1 MNQDE
6 SSEGMN
12 RRPGPSL
19 STWTS
24 GPGSY
29 GRSLEQQ
36 LKDARKAQAQYR
48 AVLEYAPFCMGELD
62 VSGQL
67 ITLNRAGRRALGLAE
82 AVPLKNQFLLDIVD
96 PSDRESVA
104 QQFQKARDGSPA
116 SVDFLA
122 RHGRY
127 YVVQFT
133 PILENQ
139 QVERIVCIAEDTT
152 DRRLAEQNLQ
162 TDREVFR
169 EILNRLA
176 APIVVINREG
186 VVIMTNEAWRNRP
199 CCLAGTSS
207 VLPAIGIGDHFF
219 ETLGQASQS
228 SHQQK
233 QSITEGIAQV
243 LAGESKVFNYE
254 YCCTVEDRTFWY
266 VMQVTSLGPPT
277 GGAVL
282 AHWPV
287 TELKQAERALQ
298 SREARLSAVLETAA
312 EGVITIDERGT
323 IETFNAA
330 ASRIFGYSADD
341 VIGRNVQLLMPS
353 PDCDRHDSYIANYL
367 RSGRPQIIGVGRE
380 VIGKRRDGSVFPMF
394 LSVSETETDRRLF
407 VGLVRDLSA
416 QKEAETALRRQEDQF
431 RVLASNVP
439 ELFAYVGA
447 DQRYRFVNHRY
458 EEFFNCK
465 AEAILGRTVEEVFGA
480 DIYKR
485 LEPQIAEVLDG
496 REVNEELELE
506 LAGHHR
512 WVSVKYVP
520 HRDESGELSGFFTL
534 ASDVTDLHL
543 ARERAVQA
551 ERLSAIGE
559 AMTGLTH
566 ESRNALARSQANLR
580 RLSRRLR
587 DRPDLVEF
595 IDAALDAQE
604 DVRRLFEE
612 VRQYASPPRPQWE
625 EADLALLLNETWHHL
640 DSMRRGRDAQLI
652 PQTDGLDLACRIDR
666 FSMRNVF
673 RNLLEN
679 ALAACGD
686 PVRIVVTFRNIL
698 LRDQPAL
705 EMSIRDNGPG
715 LQPEQRQRAFDAFY
729 TTKTHGTGLGLAIVR
744 RAVELHGGEV
754 RIGDTTVAGAEFI
767 IRIPREP
774 S

>member
-1 MNQDE
+1 V
-6 SSEGMN
+6 
-12 RRPGPSL
+12 
-19 STWTS
+19 
-24 GPGSY
+24 
-29 GRSLEQQ
+29 EQQ
-36 LKDARKAQAQYR
+36 LKDARKAHAQYR
-48 AVLEYAPFCMGELD
+48 AVLEFAPYCMGELD

-67 ITLNRAGRRALGLAE
+67 LTLNRAGRRALGLPD
-82 AVPLKNQFLLDIVD
+82 AVPLENQFLLDIVD
-96 PSDRESVA
+96 PRDRESVA
-104 QQFQKARDGSPA
+104 RDFQKVLDGTAA
-116 SVDFLA
+116 SASFLA
-122 RHGRY
+122 CNGRY

-133 PILENQ
+133 PIFENQ
-139 QVERIVCIAEDTT
+139 RVERIVCIAEDTT
-152 DRRLAEQNLQ
+152 DWRLAEENRQ

-169 EILNRLA
+169 SVLNRLA
-176 APIVVINREG
+176 APIVVIDREG
-186 VVIMTNEAWRNRP
+186 VVIMTNVAWLNRP
-199 CCLAGTSS
+199 CCLAGTGSA
-207 VLPAIGIGDHFF
+207 LPEIGIGDHFLKI
-219 ETLGQASQS
+219 LGQSSRS
-228 SHQQK
+228 SHEQK
-233 QSITEGIAQV
+233 QSITDGIARV
-243 LAGESKVFNYE
+243 LSGESSVFHYE
-254 YCCTVEDRTFWY
+254 YHCQVDDRTYWY
-266 VMQVTSLGPPT
+266 LMQVTPLGPPT

-287 TELKQAERALQ
+287 TELKQAERALR
-298 SREARLSAVLETAA
+298 SRESRLSAVLETAA
-312 EGVITIDERGT
+312 EGVITIDEHGL

-330 ASRIFGYSADD
+330 ASRIFGYNADE
-341 VIGRNVQLLMPS
+341 VIGQNVRMLMPS
-353 PDCDRHDSYIANYL
+353 PDCERHDSYITNYL

-380 VIGKRRDGSVFPMF
+380 VLGKRRDGSIFPMF
-394 LSVSETETDRRLF
+394 LSVSEAEADRRLF

-416 QKEAETALRRQEDQF
+416 QKEAEMALRRQEEQF

-439 ELFAYVGA
+439 ELFAYVGT

-458 EEFFNCK
+458 EELFNRK
-465 AEAILGRTVEEVFGA
+465 AEAMLGRTIEEVFGPES
-480 DIYKR
+480 YGSLK
-485 LEPQIAEVLDG
+485 PQIDEVLAG

-520 HRDESGELSGFFTL
+520 HHDDSGELSGFFTL

-543 ARERAVQA
+543 ARQRAVQA

-625 EADLALLLNETWHHL
+625 SADLAMLLNETWYHL
-640 DSMRRGRDAQLI
+640 ESTHRGRDAHIQQ
-652 PQTDGLDLACRIDR
+652 QTDGLDLSCRVDR
-666 FSMRNVF
+666 FSIRNAF

-679 ALAACGD
+679 ALAACRD
-686 PVRIVVTFRNIL
+686 PVRITVTYREISL
-698 LRDQPAL
+698 QDHPAL
-705 EMSIRDNGPG
+705 EVSIRDNGPG
-715 LQPEQRQRAFDAFY
+715 LLPEQRQRAFDAFY

-744 RAVELHGGEV
+744 RAVELHGGDV
-754 RIGDTTVAGAEFI
+754 SIGDDTTTGAEFI
-767 IRIPREP
+767 VRIPREP